1 MDGERASTTQA
12 RRLVALL
19 AEGVERLAAAGLDDA
34 TLVEGHQWMLE
45 FATGMTEYHLHADP
59 LHPVVMPMV
68 TPFRRFLGD
77 LRLARHCYVARLD
90 GRVTYRLRCRPG
102 DAAFVSVTVHA
113 DEAGGVAGDRAL
125 GKRNLDEIER
135 GPDGSFALLIGPSVT
150 GPNTIRTDA
159 SVGSLMT
166 REFFDTDES
175 ERVEARWYIEVVDP
189 AEVAPSRPDDA
200 SFAAALAA
208 ACTAIEGAL
217 GQYPRPID
225 APVFG
230 TAPQNEFAELFA
242 FTPDAVT
249 TWGNLDAVHTTLAYD
264 LGEDEALVIDGGVV
278 VPCAWWGLSQNNR
291 FLASFGRGEPT
302 AIPGARLRVDPQGCW
317 RVVLSARRPAADVDW
332 LSTAGHRNGVLR
344 IRWLQAAARPDR
356 PRTRRVKLDDLGG

>member
-1 MDGERASTTQA
+1 MERGTTLQA

-34 TLVEGHQWMLE
+34 TLVEGHQWLLE

-59 LHPVVMPMV
+59 MHPVVMPMV

-90 GRVTYRLRCRPG
+90 GRTTYRLRCRPG
-102 DAAFVSVTVHA
+102 DAAFMSITVHA

-125 GKRNLDEIER
+125 GKRNLDEIDRE
-135 GPDGSFALLIGPSVT
+135 PDGSFALLIGPHVE
-150 GPNTIRTDA
+150 GPNTIRIDD

-166 REFFDTDES
+166 REFFDTDEH
-175 ERVEARWYIEVVDP
+175 ERVEAVWRIDVVDP
-189 AEVAPSRPDDA
+189 VPVPPTRLDDA
-200 SFAAALAA
+200 SFANALAA
-208 ACTAIEGAL
+208 ACTAVERAL

-230 TAPQNEFAELFA
+230 SAPQNEFAELFA

-249 TWGNLDAVHTTLAYD
+249 TWGNLDAVHTTMAYD
-264 LGEDEALVIDGGVV
+264 LGEDEAIVIDGGPAVA
-278 VPCAWWGLSQNNR
+278 CAWWGLSQNNR

-302 AIPGARLRVDPQGCW
+302 AVAGSRLRLDADGRW
-317 RVVLSARRPAADVDW
+317 RVVLSPTRPDADVDW

-344 IRWLQAAARPDR
+344 IRWLQAATRPDR
-356 PRTRRVKLDDLGG
+356 PRTRRVKLDELAR